1 MDRRLVWFIALLAPV
16 LGWSAIGPHDRFT
29 WFLEVVPVLIG
40 VPLAVAVQRRFP
52 LSSLLLVLLWWHS
65 VILIVGGHY
74 TYARVPLGDWA
85 MEWFG
90 WKRNNYDK
98 VGHFA
103 QGFVPAILAREILLR
118 LSPLGAARP
127 GTEGTG
133 PFGDASACAKATAD
147 TQGSDSRRVLRPSR
161 VDGGAGTAGP
171 FGGPQGTCSGRPSKW
186 LPFLCVCVCLAFSAF
201 YELIEWWVAVASGAA
216 ADDFLGTQGYAWDT
230 QSDMAWALGGAIA
243 ALALLRRWH
252 DRSLARLAVGP

>member
-1 MDRRLVWFIALLAPV
+1 MDRRLLWFCGLLAPV
-16 LGWSAIGPHDRFT
+16 LAWSAIGPHDRFT

-40 VPLAVAVQRRFP
+40 VPLALAVQRRFP

-90 WKRNNYDK
+90 WTRNNYDK

-103 QGFVPAILAREILLR
+103 QGFVLAILTREILLR
-118 LSPLGAARP
+118 TSPLGDR
-127 GTEGTG
+127 
-133 PFGDASACAKATAD
+133 GDDK
-147 TQGSDSRRVLRPSR
+147 PSR
-161 VDGGAGTAGP
+161 
-171 FGGPQGTCSGRPSKW
+171 W
-186 LPFLCVCVCLAFSAF
+186 LAFLCVSVCLAFSAF

-216 ADDFLGTQGYAWDT
+216 ADDFLGTQGYVWDT
-230 QSDMAWALGGAIA
+230 QSDMAWALGGAMT
-243 ALALLRRWH
+243 ALLVLGWLH
-252 DRSLARLAVGP
+252 DRSLARLRQKRA